1 MERLRKRKGG
11 RSSSAS
17 VLAAGAAKR
26 TRLAELTSVGSASS
40 ILDQKE
46 QRVDEEHLGV
56 EVQEQQMGQKDSTVL
71 QRLSSDPVSS
81 RAPSQSEVLMVELA

>member
-11 RSSSAS
+11 KSSAAS

-26 TRLAELTSVGSASS
+26 TRLTGVGRGSASS
-40 ILDQKE
+40 IPLQKE
-46 QRVDEEHLGV
+46 PRVDYEHLGV
-56 EVQEQQMGQKDSTVL
+56 EVQEQHLGQIDSTVL